1 MTSAAVA
8 TPRTPGPATA
18 TPVRRSLLE
27 RIADALAWVA
37 FLGVFVFLY
46 APLLTI
52 GVFSLNDSTIQALPW
67 AGFTTRW
74 FEALP
79 ADRALMGALQFG
91 LAVSAITVVLASVLG
106 TAFAVILHAVKGP
119 VSTVLQAA
127 IVLPVVVP
135 GLVLGLSLA
144 ISFRSLGLQP
154 GLLTV
159 VLGHLTFTVP
169 IVTLLVL
176 TRLNRLDPSLAQ
188 ASMDLGADPWRTFWN
203 VTWPQVRTAVFAAAL
218 LTLTLSFDEV
228 IVTFFLVGTQPTLP
242 VHIWAQTR
250 FGFTPSINAVVTLI
264 GTVSVV
270 LIVVATRILER
281 QIDPYAAPA
290 AGDAATRKESL

>member
-1 MTSAAVA
+1 LSSIAR
-8 TPRTPGPATA
+8 PYPAGRPPHA
-18 TPVRRSLLE
+18 RSLGEGIGEL
-27 RIADALAWVA
+27 LARLGLLAV
-37 FLGVFVFLY
+37 FLFLY
-46 APLLTI
+46 APLVTI
-52 GVFSLNDSTIQALPW
+52 ALFALNDSTIQALPW

-79 ADRALMGALQFG
+79 ADRSLVAAVRFG
-91 LAVSAITVVLASVLG
+91 LTVAGITVVVASIVG
-106 TAFAVILHAVKGP
+106 TLFAVILHGVRGRS
-119 VSTVLQAA
+119 STVLQAA
-127 IVLPVVVP
+127 IVIPVVVP

-144 ISFRSLGLQP
+144 ITFRSLGLQP

-176 TRLNRLDPSLAQ
+176 TRLNRLDPALAQ
-188 ASMDLGADPWRTFWN
+188 ASMDLGAGPVRTFLH
-203 VTWPQVRTAVFAAAL
+203 VTWPQIRTAVLAAAL

-228 IVTFFLVGTQPTLP
+228 IVTYFLVGTEPTLP

-264 GTVSVV
+264 GTLSVV
-270 LIVVATRILER
+270 LVVIALRILER
-281 QIDPYAAPA
+281 RSGASGSPA
-290 AGDAATRKESL
+290 ATPIDHREGAP